1 MSILAWI
8 GLGLIGGAVAGWL
21 MGQRGREL
29 LSCVVVAVLGAVIG
43 GFMAAVLLGLDISG
57 VDITSLIVAALSALA
72 LVLFLRAIPAEDDVF
87 E

>member
-1 MSILAWI
+1 VSILAWI
-8 GLGLIGGAVAGWL
+8 ALGLVGGAIAGWL

-43 GFMAAVLLGLDISG
+43 GFMAAVVLGLDISG
-57 VDITSLIVAALSALA
+57 IDITSLIVAAMGALA
-72 LVLFLRAIPAEDDVF
+72 LVLFLRAIPADDELF